1 METSHVYFV
10 QTFNPFML
18 GLEISLTCVVWTCDT
33 FENNNEIEHKLIK
46 YLKGIC

>member
-1 METSHVYFV
+1 MYIMYRPLTHSC
-10 QTFNPFML
+10 
-18 GLEISLTCVVWTCDT
+18 LEISLTFVVWTCDT